1 MRKGYSRHPR
11 RRLQTAAWALA
22 LIFLGACF
30 GDPPTPSNE
39 ESSAGAAAA
48 MQEAVGR
55 TGSGCA
61 QLAELVR
68 RVRHGYVERASPDIS
83 LIPSV
88 PNYVGSDG
96 SPVHSGPWDYLANV
110 PLVLYGPGHIRS
122 AGVLEEPATM
132 ADLAPTTARL
142 IGFEGW
148 PQRKGRVHTEA
159 LARAPTAPPRVVATI
174 VWDGG
179 GFNTLRE
186 HPHAWPYLR
195 HLMTKGTSYKGMTIG
210 SSPSVTPPIH
220 TTLGTGAWPAQHG
233 IPALR
238 SRTADG
244 LYVDPFE
251 GLDPS
256 RIELATLADL
266 YDRAS
271 GNRPVTGALGA
282 IGWHLGMIGKGA
294 AFPGGDKDP
303 VALLNYAGVT
313 LSNESI
319 YTLPPVGDAGMLEAF
334 TQALDRDD
342 GKSDGGWRGHDLAID
357 TVRYASPAHA
367 AYHQWVLERLV
378 ASEGFG
384 GDPVPDLLYVN
395 FKTPDDAGHTW
406 GLTSPET
413 GDALEATD
421 DALKRFVRFLNA
433 TVGRGRWV
441 VMVTADHG
449 QMPYPHESGGW
460 AIAGYELFED
470 ANAALDK
477 TDNGIDL
484 VEFVKSAGMYVRR
497 DDLEPNGVTLK
508 DIAEWAVDYRVE
520 DNLKDGESI
529 PAAFRG
535 EPGDHL
541 FDAALAGGRLGA
553 TSCPKQRA
561 AGR

>member
-1 MRKGYSRHPR
+1 MRYATLRSSSSPV
-11 RRLQTAAWALA
+11 RLAV
-22 LIFLGACF
+22 
-30 GDPPTPSNE
+30 
-39 ESSAGAAAA
+39 AAAA
-48 MQEAVGR
+48 LVVLAACVSDRPPPSTKGQKL
-55 TGSGCA
+55 GSRDKAPPAPGHVSRGCA
-61 QLAELVR
+61 QLDELVL
-68 RVRHGYVERASPDIS
+68 RVRRGYTGTSSPDIS

-88 PNYVGSDG
+88 PNYVGSDS

-110 PLVLYGPGHIRS
+110 PLVLYGPGHIRP
-122 AGVLEEPATM
+122 AGALSGPATM
-132 ADLAPTTARL
+132 TDLAPTAAQL

-148 PQRKGRVHTEA
+148 PQRKGRVLTEA
-159 LARAPTAPPRVVATI
+159 LVGEPKAPPRLVATI

-179 GFNTLRE
+179 GLNALRE

-195 HLMTKGTSYKGMTIG
+195 RLMTEGASYGDMTIG

-303 VALLNYAGVT
+303 VVLLNYAGVT

-319 YTLPPVGDAGMLEAF
+319 YTLPPVGNAAMLEAF

-541 FDAALAGGRLGA
+541 FD
-553 TSCPKQRA
+553 
-561 AGR
+561 